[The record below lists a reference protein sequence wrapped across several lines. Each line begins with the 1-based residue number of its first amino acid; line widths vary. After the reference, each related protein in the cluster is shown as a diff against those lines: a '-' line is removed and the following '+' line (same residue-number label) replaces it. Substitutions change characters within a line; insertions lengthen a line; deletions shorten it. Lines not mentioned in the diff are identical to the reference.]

1 MNSMNA
7 GVFFINPFYSKIAS
21 APTKL
26 GEFLGCGV
34 PCLSNDG
41 IGDMIRVL
49 EINKAGVSIKY
60 FHENS
65 LQEGVIRLI
74 KLSKEENIQMKCRKI
89 ALEYFSLEKGV
100 SNLKRIYK
108 SLENA

>member
-34 PCLSNDG
+34 PVYL
-41 IGDMIRVL
+41 MMEL
-49 EINKAGVSIKY
+49 
-60 FHENS
+60 
-65 LQEGVIRLI
+65 VI
-74 KLSKEENIQMKCRKI
+74 
-89 ALEYFSLEKGV
+89 
-100 SNLKRIYK
+100 
-108 SLENA
+108 